1 MHRSQLKDAPDCLPE
16 LRMFAGKRI
25 LPVLAGSVVKPLTPQ
40 LLTAEQ
46 LVQQWRAAGI
56 SLLLPSG
63 AGLGFDDDCL
73 QGAPFDAA

>member
-1 MHRSQLKDAPDCLPE
+1 MRRSQLKDAPDCPPE

-25 LPVLAGSVVKPLTPQ
+25 VSVLAGSIVKPLTPQ
-40 LLTAEQ
+40 LTAEQ
-46 LVQQWRAAGI
+46 MVQQWRAAGI

-63 AGLGFDDDCL
+63 AGLGFDDGCL